1 MAYLTL
7 ECQANP
13 KAAAQQVGST
23 MVCSGLHIVPQAKRN
38 LSEEWRRRR
47 WQGRFSVAR
56 AFRRPS
62 SPMRVRP
69 CRHYTAL
76 ASSLLFTLLLSC
88 QNTKPCV
95 CVSETLKIRCLA
107 DKRPSWVPSCLSSS
121 SSSSS
126 GSCVCYVN
134 NDLPS
139 LVFSFFLAR
148 WTNSC

>member
-1 MAYLTL
+1 VSSKSKSSSPTSGVNNGR
-7 ECQANP
+7 QRP
-13 KAAAQQVGST
+13 PHSST
-23 MVCSGLHIVPQAKRN
+23 SQRN

-88 QNTKPCV
+88 QNILGVYETMRVCV
-95 CVSETLKIRCLA
+95 CLKTLKIRCLA

-121 SSSSS
+121 SSSRPS
-126 GSCVCYVN
+126 SCVV
-134 NDLPS
+134 LPCQQRP
-139 LVFSFFLAR
+139 SFPRLQFFPCTLD
-148 WTNSC
+148 